1 MGISFDLAVEDL
13 PDGIFDKVVDGNFHK
28 QDNYSKGRWDGISP
42 LEGSWVV
49 NDIQVANNIV
59 LMCGSYEAIWD
70 RNDVDIEIER
80 TYEPDTV
87 FSPFAFWRDGFFAC
101 VSFDE
106 IDNLEAWH
114 IVPTRSLLEMGP
126 GITNSPVNFDEGG
139 LQSFVID
146 YRTIGQ
152 GEPNPNATGQP
163 IYVTAVGYTAVDG
176 SDPSGYGF
184 AAGNPVIYEPYKYS
198 MFENQDFYPQMFSW
212 VIENSSTAAEAKSSD
227 NLYSAFPEAYLQGIK
242 ETGFQ
247 ADQLGRSLH
256 LNLYDTENGPMI
268 EDWNNNSK
276 IYYGCAIAPLEQYT
290 YRAHQIGFVQLPV
303 SGYFNTNPYGRNPNP
318 LGWCPTSYYAVA
330 PILKP
335 IEFCFTVPGYKVED
349 GLGDP
354 TGASFFPEAVRN
366 LNRTVAGQN
375 PDLAS
380 DALIWRH
387 GWIPRKLL
395 SIYRTQPVPSIYNPL
410 AGSFPFQFGIFGELG
425 TLVIGGD
432 CLYQSYNARG
442 EAIAGQATSDTT
454 VFPPVLNYEPLLL
467 YGQNGWAQGVS
478 GVPTI
483 QPWDV
488 GVFFAFTKRNFTIE
502 DVAPTAVSSLTN
514 ASIELIAPC
523 QEILDPFRTSLYPV
537 LLGIQITQ
545 PANRAEIM
553 VFSPTESNAS
563 DYPTVFCQDW
573 KVVGPYASTGGAWE
587 TATGLELGTTWNNV
601 GSQPIDFTANELDL
615 SKWVANYKRYGFINP
630 QLVGVP
636 VGRSNIFGGNTTRR
650 TQQGTYALAYDIG
663 SITTEFNSVWNTRT
677 PATPNIEPSEGFRVL
692 KVSERTDNTIGGT
705 GPQEIDYFSSIQNTA
720 LTNQFYSQTIYHI
733 PNSSMLYPNGTL
745 PVSWDWRQ
753 FTTIDINGLGF
764 GGLIPAATI
773 PPPSGQYLSLQD
785 LADQLNQELTYMK
798 SAGAPFSLNTPNG
811 VAGITFKVT
820 SDNKGVYA
828 EVDSALFTLNFFGN
842 LSDPTNYGGR
852 LSIRDPVGTFNNAN
866 NYPYTVDPFVGITY
880 NWANVEYTP
889 QAATVQPSTIG
900 DASGCFQDI
909 GKLLDDSTDT
919 PIAVGSQRFFISA
932 DYDTDR
938 DQWLIALGDLTNNY
952 TVIASTTDF
961 SELLD
966 QTDSFE
972 KVLLNRR
979 QAMLLALN
987 QKTDALDGVAFAGNY
1002 VAIHGVTNDFN
1013 GKAYKITGTTGRN
1026 VKVFLNYMLYDGL
1039 ESLIAV
1045 EVANL
1050 GLSVT
1055 PENVMWYKTT
1065 IMNGNADEEVTLE
1078 EIENWMNLQRE
1089 QYEGMLRNKKPVQRD
1104 DGSLPKVDD
1113 YILDDKSIED
1123 LLPELDRLPP
1133 NPDSSPSDA
1142 DMMGNTLSGDI
1153 KSIEEKRRE
1162 TDV

>member
-13 PDGIFDKVVDGNFHK
+13 PDGIFDKVVAGNFHK
-28 QDNYSKGRWDGISP
+28 QDNYTKGRWDGINP
-42 LEGSWVV
+42 MEASWIV

-59 LMCGSYEAIWD
+59 LICGSYLALW
-70 RNDVDIEIER
+70 NVGDVDIDISQ
-80 TYEPDTV
+80 TYIPDTV
-87 FSPFAFWRDGFFAC
+87 FRPFSLWRDGFFAC

-106 IDNLEAWH
+106 IDVLEAWH
-114 IVPTRSLLEMGP
+114 IVPTRSLLELGP
-126 GITNSPVNFDEGG
+126 GVVKDPMNLDEGG
-139 LQSFVID
+139 LYSFVID

-152 GEPNPNATGQP
+152 GEPNPTNTGQP

-198 MFENQDFYPQMFSW
+198 MFQNQDFYPQMFSW
-212 VIENSSTAAEAKSSD
+212 VIEPNSTCAETKSSE
-227 NLYSAFPEAYLQGIK
+227 NIYSTFPVAYLQGINN
-242 ETGFQ
+242 TGFQ
-247 ADQLGRSLH
+247 ADQMGRSLH
-256 LNLYDTENGPMI
+256 LNLYDQLVGPVP
-268 EDWNNNSK
+268 EDWADISK

-290 YRAHQIGFVQLPV
+290 YRAHQIGFVHLQA
-303 SGYFNTNPYGRNPNP
+303 SGYANFNPYGRNPNP
-318 LGWCPTSYYAVA
+318 IGWCPTSYYAVA

-335 IEFCFTVPGYKVED
+335 IEFCFTVPGYEVED
-349 GLGDP
+349 SAGGGNPTP
-354 TGASFFPEAVRN
+354 TGPSFFPEAVRN
-366 LNRTVAGQN
+366 LNSHNVGQN
-375 PDLAS
+375 PHIAS

-387 GWIPRKLL
+387 GWIPRKLV
-395 SIYRTQPVPSIYNPL
+395 SIYRTQPVPSLFNPE
-410 AGSFPFQFGIFGELG
+410 AASFQFNQGESLG
-425 TLVIGGD
+425 TLVIGGN
-432 CLYQSYNARG
+432 CLYQSYDAHD
-442 EAIAGQATSDTT
+442 IPVSGQATETAGN
-454 VFPPVLNYEPLLL
+454 LNYEPLLL
-467 YGQNGWAQGVS
+467 YGQNGWPES
-478 GVPTI
+478 LSTI
-483 QPWDV
+483 SPKQWDV

-523 QEILDPFRTSLYPV
+523 QELLYPEQTAFYPV

-553 VFSPTESNAS
+553 IFNPTEANSSA
-563 DYPTVFCQDW
+563 YPTVYCQDW

-601 GSQPIDFTANELDL
+601 GSQPIDFTPNELDL
-615 SKWVANYKRYGFINP
+615 GKWAANYKRYGVINASTI
-630 QLVGVP
+630 GVQ

-663 SITTEFNSVWNTRT
+663 SITTELNSVWNTRT
-677 PATPNIEPSEGFRVL
+677 PATPTIDPAEGYRVL
-692 KVSERTDNTIGGT
+692 KISTPTDSGLATA
-705 GPQEIDYFSSIQNTA
+705 PQEIDYYSSIQGIA
-720 LTNQFYSQTIYHI
+720 LNNQFYSQTIYHNQ
-733 PNSSMLYPNGTL
+733 NSNMQYPNNQL
-745 PVSWDWRQ
+745 PGGGWTWRNGGLA
-753 FTTIDINGLGF
+753 DLSLNGLSFGF
-764 GGLIPAATI
+764 FIAGATAPA
-773 PPPSGQYLSLQD
+773 PSGFYLSLPD
-785 LADQLNQELTYMK
+785 LAKQLNEELIYMK
-798 SAGAPFSLNTPNG
+798 SAGAPYSLNTPDG

-828 EVDSALFTLNFFGN
+828 EVDPTLLVAGV
-842 LSDPTNYGGR
+842 DPTNYGGI
-852 LSIRDPVGTFNNAN
+852 LMITDPLNIFNAQD
-866 NYPYTVDPFVGITY
+866 NYPYATDLPGGAVGITY
-880 NWANVEYTP
+880 DWQQPIFT
-889 QAATVQPSTIG
+889 ATVQPSTIG
-900 DASGCFQDI
+900 DAAGCFQDI

-919 PIAVGSQRFFISA
+919 PIVVGSQRFFISA

-938 DQWLIALGDLTNNY
+938 DQWLISLGDLTNNY

-966 QTDSFE
+966 QTKSFE
-972 KVLLNRR
+972 PNPLNR
-979 QAMLLALN
+979 QEAMLLALN
-987 QKTDALDGVAFAGNY
+987 QKTNALDGVTFAGNY
-1002 VAIHGVTNDFN
+1002 VAIHGVTNN
-1013 GKAYKITGTTGRN
+1013 KAYKITGTTGRS

-1065 IMNGNADEEVTLE
+1065 IMNGNADEEITLE
-1078 EIENWMNLQRE
+1078 EIQNWMNLQRE

-1142 DMMGNTLSGDI
+1142 DMMGNTFSGDI
-1153 KSIEEKRRE
+1153 KSIDEKRRE
-1162 TDV
+1162 SDV